1 MDTTSKFSS
10 ESEGETSEEI
20 IIEGSD
26 AIVEDK
32 GFFGM
37 LVQSIFE
44 VSHTSWSLLIF
55 SQEPTTPSYLL

>member
-10 ESEGETSEEI
+10 ETVEEPSEEI
-20 IIEGSD
+20 TVKGSTGN
-26 AIVEDK
+26 VENK

-44 VSHTSWSLLIF
+44 VSRLECV
-55 SQEPTTPSYLL
+55 QADK